1 MPPFFEIE
9 ELNCTLPIAALF
21 APYAHVRGSRL
32 QRCSHVFLYSI
43 VVYSTLSG
51 TPCRLCSTH
60 ATSSWGM
67 LPYYTALGVLDAENA
82 PSTTPGRSENVK
94 KKGVGASRLHRSSD
108 KIDKRYFKDYKMVRF
123 HALPYATQFRGAGS
137 PHQDINDV
145 NYKYL

>member
-60 ATSSWGM
+60 D
-67 LPYYTALGVLDAENA
+67 LQLGDVTVLYGFRRSRRRERAFYDAGPKREREKEKESA
-82 PSTTPGRSENVK
+82 RVVSTEAAIR
-94 KKGVGASRLHRSSD
+94 
-108 KIDKRYFKDYKMVRF
+108 
-123 HALPYATQFRGAGS
+123 
-137 PHQDINDV
+137 
-145 NYKYL
+145 